1 MITVVGLGPGDA
13 GSVPA
18 AALAALAGVETIHCP
33 PLDDAVA
40 ALLAPAATVPL
51 GDVAHLPPDAVVAA
65 PDPEALRVA
74 RAVPQAA
81 TVPDRP
87 VLRQRAIGARVAHLA
102 AVGLHLRAECPWD
115 REQTAA
121 SIVPHTIEEAYEV
134 ADAIAGGD
142 PAKQRDEL
150 GDLLFQA
157 VFLSQL
163 LEETGDGD
171 LGDVAHGQTTKLI
184 SRHPHVYGDARA
196 REASE
201 VVDVWERRKRE
212 ERADQGVF
220 HDLPDGLP
228 SLAFATKAQK
238 RAAAV
243 GFVFGGA
250 ADAIA
255 RLRDEVAELEAD
267 PGGAELGDVLFA
279 AVAVAPHVGADPDL
293 ALRAT
298 TRTFRARVQAAADLA
313 QRHGESFEA
322 LDPDR
327 QLEWYA
333 RARREPGV
341 P

>member
-74 RAVPQAA
+74 RAVPHAA

-150 GDLLFQA
+150 IAAGRQRAAHDSA
-157 VFLSQL
+157 VGRLIVPENRWCARLCSHPFPPCHREGNDTAEHHRSGHKPSSIHHTFAPIHHIHTINRCSEICRTGSTVARHAPSMKTLRVAAKFRFRDSFHQRRL
-163 LEETGDGD
+163 QETGDAMRD
-171 LGDVAHGQTTKLI
+171 LPRKPEESQTARSLWTYVHVDFRERIRYRRITRSPVTAI
-184 SRHPHVYGDARA
+184 SRCGFGKPAPTRN
-196 REASE
+196 
-201 VVDVWERRKRE
+201 
-212 ERADQGVF
+212 
-220 HDLPDGLP
+220 
-228 SLAFATKAQK
+228 LA
-238 RAAAV
+238 
-243 GFVFGGA
+243 
-250 ADAIA
+250 
-255 RLRDEVAELEAD
+255 
-267 PGGAELGDVLFA
+267 
-279 AVAVAPHVGADPDL
+279 
-293 ALRAT
+293 
-298 TRTFRARVQAAADLA
+298 
-313 QRHGESFEA
+313 
-322 LDPDR
+322 
-327 QLEWYA
+327 
-333 RARREPGV
+333 
-341 P
+341 